1 MRHERSNRF
10 TPFAA
15 ALVALS
21 GAGGCA
27 ASGDGGDAAGA
38 TSSGAGTSGASSTA
52 SGGAASSGGTT
63 SGGTASSSG
72 TTGSAGG
79 ATGGAGGGGAG
90 GGGGQGAGGS
100 GSGAGGGGTVDGC
113 PASAPIGWA
122 GVSGH
127 GVATTTGGL
136 GGMTVTATTTEQLV
150 EYAESPEPLIIQ
162 IAGDIDISGVDIDV
176 ASNKTLIGAGPDA
189 TLRGRLQIRGKS
201 IDAPIQNVIVQ
212 NLKIDASSTADDGIQ
227 IHFAHHVWVDHVE
240 IWDALDGN
248 LDVVHG
254 SDLVTVSWCKFH
266 YTSDAPDP
274 AHRFSNLVGHSD
286 NNSGEDTGRLRVTFH
301 HNWWADGVIERMPRV
316 RFGEVHVFNNYYSAA
331 GNNYA
336 IGGGLE
342 ARLRIENNT
351 FDGVKDPHVFY
362 DGEPTAQIVASGNA
376 YFGLSDTTRKD
387 MGQGSAFTPPYTV
400 ALDPAGASLKDVVTR
415 CAGPR

>member
-1 MRHERSNRF
+1 MRYERSNRF

-15 ALVALS
+15 ALVALC

-27 ASGDGGDAAGA
+27 ASGDDGDATGAGGA
-38 TSSGAGTSGASSTA
+38 SSSGAGTSGPSST
-52 SGGAASSGGTT
+52 SGGATSSGGTT
-63 SGGTASSSG
+63 GGGTTSSSG
-72 TTGSAGG
+72 TTGTGGG
-79 ATGGAGGGGAG
+79 ATSGTGGGGAG

-100 GSGAGGGGTVDGC
+100 GTVDGC

-122 GVSGH
+122 GESGH

-162 IAGDIDISGVDIDV
+162 ISGDIDISGVDVDV
-176 ASNKTLIGAGPDA
+176 ASNKTLIGASPDA

-201 IDAPIQNVIVQ
+201 IDTPIQNVIIQ
-212 NLKIDASSTADDGIQ
+212 NLKIDASSTTDDGIQ

-240 IWDALDGN
+240 IWDGLDGN

-266 YTSDAPDP
+266 YTSNAPDP
-274 AHRFSNLVGHSD
+274 AHRFSNLVGHSN
-286 NNSGEDTGRLRVTFH
+286 NNSDEDTGRLRVTFH

-336 IGGGLE
+336 IGGGLQ
-342 ARLRIENNT
+342 ARLRIENNY

-376 YFGLSDTTRKD
+376 YIGMSDTTRKD
-387 MGQGSAFTPPYTV
+387 AGQGSAFAPPYTV
-400 ALDPAGASLKDVVTR
+400 ALGTADASLKDVVTR